1 MAIAVNRPLTN
12 CKQLRYNAN
21 THYKDCEG
29 NKICAREP
37 KRAAYAESG
46 AAAQMDSSF
55 RSRSPQS
62 PLMYRA
68 IRLAAL
74 YARSYRRPQRAF
86 SPN

>member
-46 AAAQMDSSF
+46 AAAS
-55 RSRSPQS
+55 
-62 PLMYRA
+62 A
-68 IRLAAL
+68 LALWAFWV
-74 YARSYRRPQRAF
+74 YSCSYWR
-86 SPN
+86 